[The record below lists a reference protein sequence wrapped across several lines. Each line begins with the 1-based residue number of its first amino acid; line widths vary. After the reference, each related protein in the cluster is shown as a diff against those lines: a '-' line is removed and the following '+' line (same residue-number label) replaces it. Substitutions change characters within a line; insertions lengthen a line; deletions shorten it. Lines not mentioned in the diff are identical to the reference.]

1 MAKTIDEKVLMEER
15 KTLEDD
21 YKSTEEKIKLIE
33 KELINLKSNLN
44 AIYGAVQQVDKFI
57 VFHKD
62 GNRSRARDEA
72 DGIVTP
78 GRVEGSV
85 DGQETKSE
93 DA

>member
-44 AIYGAVQQVDKFI
+44 AIYVAVQQVDKLI
-57 VFHKD
+57 VMSKE
-62 GNRSRARDEA
+62 GNKSKSRQEA
-72 DGIVTP
+72 D
-78 GRVEGSV
+78 
-85 DGQETKSE
+85 KASE
-93 DA
+93 VA

>member
-1 MAKTIDEKVLMEER
+1 MQTIDEAKLLEER
-15 KTLEDD
+15 KTLEED

-72 DGIVTP
+72 DGIITP
-78 GRVEGSV
+78 GRVDGST

-93 DA
+93 VA

>member
-1 MAKTIDEKVLMEER
+1 MAKTIDEKLLMEER
-15 KTLEDD
+15 KTLEED
-21 YKSTEEKIKLIE
+21 YKNTEDKIKLIE
-33 KELINLKSNLN
+33 KELGNLRSNLN

-72 DGIVTP
+72 DGIITP
-78 GRVEGSV
+78 GRVDGST

-93 DA
+93 VA

>member
-44 AIYGAVQQVDKFI
+44 AIYGAVQQVDKLI
-57 VFHKD
+57 VMSKE
-62 GNRSRARDEA
+62 GNKSKSRQEA
-72 DGIVTP
+72 D
-78 GRVEGSV
+78 
-85 DGQETKSE
+85 KASE
-93 DA
+93 VA

>member
-1 MAKTIDEKVLMEER
+1 MAKTIDEKLLMEER
-15 KTLEDD
+15 KTLEED
-21 YKSTEEKIKLIE
+21 YKNTEDKIKLIE
-33 KELINLKSNLN
+33 KELGNLKSNLN

-72 DGIVTP
+72 DGIITP
-78 GRVEGSV
+78 GRVDGST

-93 DA
+93 VA